1 MNEYDYIVYTD
12 GACIGNPGAGGWAA
26 IIRDRQG
33 ATRIVAGN
41 AQRTTNN
48 RMELTAAIESLR
60 LLPEGVRVLLRTDSR
75 HVSDGI
81 EKGWAAKWKAQGW
94 MRNRRERAENVDLWE
109 QLLEETARRNVRI
122 EWVRS
127 HNGDPFNEQCD
138 AIARQEA
145 ERATGTDVGYEQ
157 AQSRQHQLLHPSEP
171 STKSAGR
178 IECRTRSDRTI
189 EISDGTHRLTLE
201 REHVP
206 ELIYQLT
213 RLLTQ

>member
-1 MNEYDYIVYTD
+1 
-12 GACIGNPGAGGWAA
+12 
-26 IIRDRQG
+26 
-33 ATRIVAGN
+33 
-41 AQRTTNN
+41 
-48 RMELTAAIESLR
+48 
-60 LLPEGVRVLLRTDSR
+60 
-75 HVSDGI
+75 
-81 EKGWAAKWKAQGW
+81 